1 MIFEDKFIA
10 INDVLKAEFDLL
22 FDKALKSQQQPNDLW
37 LLEQNAGYRN
47 NFQELGLKMPY
58 CIGSFDEGHS
68 EDTQTIFIDEY
79 RNTYI
84 ANYSYSN
91 YLKEIR
97 WTEEN
102 SQKVNSFKEME
113 SISVQIEMLI
123 YLKFWEADLIIK
135 KLNHFVSIL
144 NGEAFDW
151 KFKIPKNS
159 AGARQKIIRERIRDN
174 LKNISPI
181 LYKTFDSTYKTQ
193 IRNAIAH
200 SNYAILDR
208 SIHLHNFKED
218 QYSTIEI
225 LTFDEWIDIFHN
237 TLALH
242 NQYIALNNKINNYYG
257 NLVKSSSNLLTVNF
271 PTSNGNNTAISFE
284 YDPIFG
290 SWA

>member
-37 LLEQNAGYRN
+37 LLEQNAGYRD

-102 SQKVNSFKEME
+102 SQKLILLRKWKVFPYKLKCL
-113 SISVQIEMLI
+113 SI
-123 YLKFWEADLIIK
+123 
-135 KLNHFVSIL
+135 
-144 NGEAFDW
+144 
-151 KFKIPKNS
+151 
-159 AGARQKIIRERIRDN
+159 
-174 LKNISPI
+174 
-181 LYKTFDSTYKTQ
+181 
-193 IRNAIAH
+193 
-200 SNYAILDR
+200 
-208 SIHLHNFKED
+208 
-218 QYSTIEI
+218 
-225 LTFDEWIDIFHN
+225 
-237 TLALH
+237 
-242 NQYIALNNKINNYYG
+242 
-257 NLVKSSSNLLTVNF
+257 
-271 PTSNGNNTAISFE
+271 
-284 YDPIFG
+284 
-290 SWA
+290 